1 MEPSIRSSNLRCAQY
16 LPLQRRTRINV
27 MTPTSVE
34 QLHELL
40 TATELKLDDREL
52 KTLDDVSE

>member
-1 MEPSIRSSNLRCAQY
+1 MARSGITAAIASA
-16 LPLQRRTRINV
+16 
-27 MTPTSVE
+27 TSGE

>member
-1 MEPSIRSSNLRCAQY
+1 MMALLSVFQALAGKMV
-16 LPLQRRTRINV
+16 RINV

-52 KTLDDVSE
+52 TTLDVVSE